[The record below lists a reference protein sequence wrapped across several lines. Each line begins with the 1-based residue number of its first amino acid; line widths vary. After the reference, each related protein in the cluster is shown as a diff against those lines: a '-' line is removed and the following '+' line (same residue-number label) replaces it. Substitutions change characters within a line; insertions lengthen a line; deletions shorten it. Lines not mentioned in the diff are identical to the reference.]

1 MANINNLSLFLKD
14 IASSIR
20 NKKGTSD
27 LIPAANFDTEIASIE
42 TGVDTSDA
50 NAVPDDITMNKTAY
64 VNGEKITGNLPLFP
78 DSRTYTAD
86 GYVTNDT
93 ENSKIKLSTM
103 NATKQILDSNV
114 NIEMSA
120 DYSDMTTAI
129 GLSADKIKKDETIL
143 GVTGT
148 VEEGANINDY
158 FVTNV
163 SESVTGPTGSKSAV
177 CLITKLPPLDL
188 SGVTNMTRFFE
199 NFRGLEELPEMDT
212 SDVTNMY
219 GLCMSCKSLTT
230 ITHLDTSSA
239 TNMTYMF
246 DYSGIVTLPQ
256 LNLQNVTSMSGI
268 FRGCSSLSNESLNN
282 ILASLITATLYT
294 GTKTLEYLGLN
305 QTQATTCTTLS
316 NWAACEAAGWTTGY

>member
-1 MANINNLSLFLKD
+1 MAINFIKNG
-14 IASSIR
+14 I
-20 NKKGTSD
+20 
-27 LIPAANFDTEIASIE
+27 
-42 TGVDTSDA
+42 DTSDA
-50 NAVPDDITMNKTAY
+50 NATTTDILNTKTAY
-64 VNGEKITGNLPLFP
+64 VDGKKITGSMPNNGTINITPSTQEQTIP
-78 DSRTYTAD
+78 SGYTSGGTVSGVDSSIDNNIQA
-86 GYVTNDT
+86 
-93 ENSKIKLSTM
+93 
-103 NATKQILDSNV
+103 SN
-114 NIEMSA
+114 
-120 DYSDMTTAI
+120 
-129 GLSADKIKKDETIL
+129 IKKDVTIL

-256 LNLQNVTSMSGI
+256 LNLQNVTSMLGI
-268 FRGCSSLSNESLNN
+268 FSGCSSLSNESLNN
-282 ILASLITATLYT
+282 ILASLITATSYT
-294 GTKTLEYLGLN
+294 STKTLAHIGLSE
-305 QTQATTCTTLS
+305 TQATTCTTLS